1 MQTYKI
7 LMTKN
12 FDEPF
17 DYSSGQE
24 LAVGDF
30 VKVPFRSGV
39 EIGVVWGIGES
50 TLDEKKIK
58 SVLEKMTLP
67 PLSKGLRKF
76 IEWVAEYNMTPLGT
90 ALKMCLSVKFI
101 AKKTEF
107 KTGELK
113 YIEAE
118 LSEYQK
124 SAADNLCGKVKS
136 KKFSVSVLD
145 GVTGSGKTEVYFE
158 AINTAIQSDKQVLVM
173 LPEIALSHQWLSRFK
188 TRFGF
193 EPVIWHSDRTEK
205 QRREAW
211 FGVAENKAKIVV
223 GARSALFLPY
233 QDLGLIIVDE
243 EHDASYKQEEG
254 VIYHGRD
261 MAVVKASI
269 EHIPIVLVSATPAI
283 ETVNNVQEGKYEL
296 LHLPERFGGA
306 QMPNIEVVDMR
317 KEKLRGDHFISS
329 KLVKLIHETINNN
342 QQAIMFLNRRGY
354 APLTLCRACGH
365 RIQCPNCSA
374 WLVTHKQANKLECH
388 HCGYF
393 SRIPTECPECHEL
406 DKLHACG
413 PGVERLKEEVLEYFP
428 TAKVEVMASDSPK
441 TADDI
446 VKRMINHDIDIL
458 IGTQMIAKGH
468 HFPKLHLVGIID
480 ADLGLEGGDLRAME
494 RTYQVLHQVSGRAG
508 READLGK
515 VIVQTYNPDNLVMQA
530 IAQQKRDEF
539 IEREIMARR
548 RFEMPP
554 FGRLATI
561 LVSGKDER
569 EVKKYITALSL
580 NAPKSLDVTILGPA
594 PAPMSFL
601 RGQYR
606 YRLIMRSAKKF
617 HIQKY
622 IKAVLS
628 ATPAARQLK
637 VKIDIDPYSFV

>member
-1 MQTYKI
+1 
-7 LMTKN
+7 
-12 FDEPF
+12 
-17 DYSSGQE
+17 
-24 LAVGDF
+24 
-30 VKVPFRSGV
+30 
-39 EIGVVWGIGES
+39 
-50 TLDEKKIK
+50 
-58 SVLEKMTLP
+58 
-67 PLSKGLRKF
+67 
-76 IEWVAEYNMTPLGT
+76 
-90 ALKMCLSVKFI
+90 
-101 AKKTEF
+101 
-107 KTGELK
+107 
-113 YIEAE
+113 
-118 LSEYQK
+118 
-124 SAADNLCGKVKS
+124 
-136 KKFSVSVLD
+136 
-145 GVTGSGKTEVYFE
+145 
-158 AINTAIQSDKQVLVM
+158 
-173 LPEIALSHQWLSRFK
+173 
-188 TRFGF
+188 
-193 EPVIWHSDRTEK
+193 
-205 QRREAW
+205 
-211 FGVAENKAKIVV
+211 
-223 GARSALFLPY
+223 
-233 QDLGLIIVDE
+233 
-243 EHDASYKQEEG
+243 
-254 VIYHGRD
+254 
-261 MAVVKASI
+261 
-269 EHIPIVLVSATPAI
+269 
-283 ETVNNVQEGKYEL
+283 
-296 LHLPERFGGA
+296 
-306 QMPNIEVVDMR
+306 
-317 KEKLRGDHFISS
+317 
-329 KLVKLIHETINNN
+329 
-342 QQAIMFLNRRGY
+342 MFLNRRGY

-393 SRIPTECPECHEL
+393 SRIPTECPECHEP

-446 VKRMINHDIDIL
+446 VTRMINHDIDIL

-569 EVKKYITALSL
+569 EVKKYITNLSL

-622 IKAVLS
+622 IKAVLA
-628 ATPAARQLK
+628 ATPTARQLK